1 MSKAFSL
8 NLSNSVEPQISKM
21 SIDELR
27 KFQSYKEQV
36 EQKYDLCPEAQFMAK
51 DNELVQKVLISTL
64 TDTIKSK
71 TKGRPKKNEK

>member
-1 MSKAFSL
+1 MNKPFSL
-8 NLSNSVEPQISKM
+8 NLQNTVEPQISRM

-27 KFQSYKEQV
+27 KFQSYKE
-36 EQKYDLCPEAQFMAK
+36 ENEKKIDLCPEAQFMAK

-71 TKGRPKKNEK
+71 TKGRPKNKK